1 MTLLFAL
8 VLLLEDAETLSS
20 KALELAKQ
28 QRTQEAEKLW
38 EQALEMKPDLFSAA
52 FNLGYL
58 HYSRRDCATAEPFLS
73 KAASIDPKDF
83 NANYLSG
90 VCLSQFGRTEDAL
103 RRWRVALASR
113 PDRVKLMQVMA
124 VEYTK
129 GRYYR
134 EAAEVAQR
142 ALALNQDD
150 PAIYLL
156 AIKALS
162 DAGDHAKALPLAE
175 KFLARFPEHPRAH
188 FEYGFLLQRTGRS
201 GEALKYLENATHAAP
216 PWEEPF
222 FFMAEVLITQG
233 QATDAVAPLR
243 RAIAL
248 RRDYMAARVTLARV
262 LMSLGRDE
270 EAKRELIQAIEQ
282 DPRHPQP
289 RLLLS
294 QLYFRM
300 GDEEAAAAEKH
311 RSLQLRR
318 ENPYSLEQQP
328 ARPFPQ

>member
-1 MTLLFAL
+1 MTLLFA
-8 VLLLEDAETLSS
+8 VLLLQDPEALSS
-20 KALELAKQ
+20 KALQLAQQ
-28 QRTQEAEKLW
+28 QRMEEAERLW
-38 EQALEMKPDLFSAA
+38 KQALEIEPNLFSAA

-73 KAASIDPKDF
+73 KAASVNPKDF

-103 RRWRVALASR
+103 RRWRAALAGR
-113 PDRVKLMQVMA
+113 PDQVKLMQVMA

-142 ALALNQDD
+142 ALAVHQDD

-162 DAGDHAKALPLAE
+162 DAGDHANALPLAE
-175 KFLARFPEHPRAH
+175 DFLARFPEHPRAN
-188 FEYGFLLQRTGRS
+188 FEYGFLLHRTGRS
-201 GEALKYLENATHAAP
+201 AEALKYLETATHATP

-222 FFMAEVLITQG
+222 FFMAEVLITQAR
-233 QATDAVAPLR
+233 ATDAVDPLR

-248 RRDYMAARVTLARV
+248 RRDYMAARVSLARA

-270 EAKRELIQAIEQ
+270 EAKRELMQAIEQ

-300 GDEEAAAAEKH
+300 GDEEAAAAEKR

>member
-1 MTLLFAL
+1 MTLLFT
-8 VLLLEDAETLSS
+8 LLLLFQDAEALSS
-20 KALELAKQ
+20 KALELAQQ

-38 EQALEMKPDLFSAA
+38 KQALALKRDLFSAS

-58 HYSRRDCATAEPFLS
+58 YYSRKDCAAAEPFLS
-73 KAASIDPKDF
+73 KAASVNPKDF
-83 NANYLSG
+83 NANYISG
-90 VCLSQFGRTEDAL
+90 VCLSQLGRPEDAL
-103 RRWRVALASR
+103 RRWRSALAVR
-113 PDRVKLMQVMA
+113 PDQVKLMQVMA

-134 EAAEVAQR
+134 GAAEVAQR
-142 ALALNQDD
+142 ALAVQQDD

-162 DAGDHAKALPLAE
+162 DAGDHTKALPLAE
-175 KFLARFPEHPRAH
+175 QFLVRFPEHPRAN
-188 FEYGFLLQRTGRS
+188 FEYGFLLHRTGRS
-201 GEALKYLENATHAAP
+201 VEALKYLEKATHATP

-222 FFMAEVLITQG
+222 FFMAEVLINQRQG
-233 QATDAVAPLR
+233 ADAVAPLR

-248 RRDYMAARVTLARV
+248 RGDYMAARVTLARA

-282 DPRHPQP
+282 DARHPQP

-300 GDEEAAAAEKH
+300 GDEEAAAAEKA

-318 ENPYSLEQQP
+318 ENPHSLEQQP
-328 ARPFPQ
+328 GRPFPE